1 LGVARLVD
9 QQAAVRCCAEV
20 SVGIQRHLVQHGP
33 LIPRRVSEHV
43 LQLLVVRL
51 NDRLFHPLHVLA
63 CRLHQTLEVVSGGAE
78 YRAGLALK
86 MRQVAPME
94 AKKSICDPINS
105 FNVVISIFK

>member
-1 LGVARLVD
+1 
-9 QQAAVRCCAEV
+9 
-20 SVGIQRHLVQHGP
+20 
-33 LIPRRVSEHV
+33 
-43 LQLLVVRL
+43 
-51 NDRLFHPLHVLA
+51 
-63 CRLHQTLEVVSGGAE
+63 LHQTLEVVSGGAE